1 MLNLNRSALL
11 KTMKNKI
18 NSCGCKQNI
27 GKNIKSHYHKCNNV
41 NGYSNYMQIAIDVAE
56 RQLIKQPHTDHEH
69 EIPIGCVIVDNKT
82 GKILAKS
89 CNKTIKS
96 NNSLQHAEIIC
107 INRALKKLSTNRLTN
122 CSMYI
127 TLEPCIMCA
136 GAIMLSKIDR
146 LYIGCLSQKP
156 VPSSAIYIYFK
167 EIYATTFQMYITALW
182 NKNARHYY
190 EDFLEI

>member
-1 MLNLNRSALL
+1 
-11 KTMKNKI
+11 MKNKI
-18 NSCGCKQNI
+18 KLGSCK
-27 GKNIKSHYHKCNNV
+27 KKAYRCNDV

-56 RQLIKQPHTDHEH
+56 RQLIKQPHIGHEH

-136 GAIMLSKIDR
+136 GAIIQAR
-146 LYIGCLSQKP
+146 LDKVYIGAMDP
-156 VPSSAIYIYFK
+156 VMGACGSKLNLLNDYNLNYKVDFESGLLENEAKELMQSFFK
-167 EIYATTFQMYITALW
+167 KLR
-182 NKNARHYY
+182 NKN
-190 EDFLEI
+190 

>member
-1 MLNLNRSALL
+1 
-11 KTMKNKI
+11 MKNKI
-18 NSCGCKQNI
+18 NSCEYKQNI
-27 GKNIKSHYHKCNNV
+27 GKDIKLHYHKCNNV
-41 NGYSNYMQIAIDVAE
+41 NGYNNYMQIAIDIAE
-56 RQLIKQPHTDHEH
+56 LQLVKQPHIGHEH

-89 CNKTIKS
+89 SNKTIKK
-96 NNSLQHAEIIC
+96 NNPLQHAEIVC

-146 LYIGCLSQKP
+146 LYIGCLSKKTGAVISNIHLFQRNICNH
-156 VPSSAIYIYFK
+156 VPDV
-167 EIYATTFQMYITALW
+167 
-182 NKNARHYY
+182 YY
-190 EDFLEI
+190 GIMEQECKTLLRGFFRDIN